1 MLKGVTIMSRVLFI
15 SNDKECK
22 YIDVKKLKVDCS
34 HCGRGVIVKLNQNS
48 WECLSCL
55 GVFNPF
61 GIIYKAT
68 KISNG
73 KIYVGQTITTLKE
86 RIRGHLS
93 ERKERTYFGLALKKY
108 GVDDFIW
115 EIIDH
120 VENNNTLNKKELE
133 KKLNEKE
140 TKWIKHFNSFVGW
153 DSSNGYNLTTGGGNF
168 SLAEVSVAKRSAERH
183 GLSKLTEE
191 QVKTIRLL
199 LRDTGMYL
207 KEIALIMGI
216 SLTTVYDIGRRRIW
230 KSVNISDVD
239 VLYDNFKEYINLFP
253 KERNTF
259 LAFDVSSQTLIGEFA
274 NQRECAEL
282 LEIDYRNLNV
292 VLKGRRNTTSG
303 YTFIYKEMY
312 TDKWLKETLPKLK
325 SNIGKRFFVY
335 NFKTGEFVKEYR
347 NQNECARE
355 LSLDHAAINE
365 CLWKKQSFH
374 KEYIFIFEED
384 YDGQWI
390 KTLTDKAIKNKRLS
404 NK

>member
-1 MLKGVTIMSRVLFI
+1 MSRVRFI
-15 SNDKECK
+15 KNDKECK
-22 YIDVKKLKVDCS
+22 YSEVNKLKVDCS
-34 HCGRGVIVKLNQNS
+34 NCGKYMIVKLNQKR
-48 WECLSCL
+48 WECSSCSV
-55 GVFNPF
+55 VFNPF

-68 KISNG
+68 SISNG
-73 KIYVGQTITTLKE
+73 KSYIGQTITTLKE

-120 VENNNTLNKKELE
+120 VENNETVNKKELE

-140 TKWIKHFNSFVGW
+140 TKWIKYFNSFVGW
-153 DSSNGYNLTTGGGNF
+153 DGSKGYNLTTGGGNF
-168 SLAEVSVAKRSAERH
+168 SLAETSVAKRSGERH
-183 GLSKLTEE
+183 GLSKLTEK
-191 QVKTIRLL
+191 QVKITRLL

-207 KEIALIMGI
+207 KEIALIMGV
-216 SLTTVYDIGRRRIW
+216 SLTTIYDVGRGRIW
-230 KSVNISDVD
+230 ESTKITDED
-239 VLYDNFKEYINLFP
+239 VLNDEFQEYVNLFP
-253 KERNTF
+253 KERNKF

-282 LEIDYRNLNV
+282 LRIDYRNLNT

-303 YTFIYKEMY
+303 YTFLYKEMY
-312 TDKWLKETLPKLK
+312 NDKWIKETLPKLK

-335 NFKTGEFVKEYR
+335 NFKTGEFVKEYT
-347 NQNECARE
+347 NQHECARE
-355 LSLDHAAINE
+355 LSLDYAAINE

-384 YDGQWI
+384 YDDKWLETLI
-390 KTLTDKAIKNKRLS
+390 KKAERSKRIS